1 MTPLEQRMTP
11 LEQQMQELDRQVAS
25 RPPPAEFTPYKGA
38 LFKRGVGDEYDVCL
52 YCPRCRYPAGPIPGG
67 LFRCGR
73 CRITL
78 DVGGADLGS
87 IILNHVRHVG
97 KHRSITRNKSPL
109 FPE

>member
-1 MTPLEQRMTP
+1 
-11 LEQQMQELDRQVAS
+11 
-25 RPPPAEFTPYKGA
+25 
-38 LFKRGVGDEYDVCL
+38 
-52 YCPRCRYPAGPIPGG
+52 
-67 LFRCGR
+67 
-73 CRITL
+73 L